1 MFITQES
8 STFISRFQ
16 HLNWP
21 IIGLVSLLSCIGFC
35 LLYSA
40 GGGSFYPWA
49 QAQIFKFLLGFVL
62 MIMVAC
68 ININHVMKYAYFFY
82 GLALVLLILVHV
94 FGMIGMGAQRWI
106 SFGFIR
112 LQPSE
117 LMKISLILALAC
129 YYHRLSLEDVQTPSF
144 MIVPL
149 LLIFIPSILVLK
161 QPDLG
166 TTILLVI
173 IGISIMF
180 VVGVR
185 LWYFAAAFGV
195 LVVSCPI
202 AWGFLRSY
210 QKKRILTFLN
220 PEQDPLGS
228 GYHILQSKIALGSGG
243 FLGKGFL
250 NGTQSHLN
258 FLPEKQTDFIF
269 TMFCEEFG
277 LVGAVVLL
285 TIYAVLIFQCLKISM
300 RSKSCFGR
308 LLSFGMVMSLFIYVF
323 INVSMV
329 IGLVPVVGVPLP
341 FVSYGGTS
349 LLTLMIGF
357 GLLLNADVNHDLK
370 IPRYS

>member
-1 MFITQES
+1 MLITQEA
-8 STFISRFQ
+8 STFLHRLRS
-16 HLNWP
+16 LNWS

-35 LLYSA
+35 ILYSA

-49 QAQIFKFLLGFVL
+49 HPQILKFFLGFIL

-68 ININHVMKYAYFFY
+68 ININVIMRYAYVFY
-82 GLALVLLILVHV
+82 GIALVLLILVHV

-129 YYHRLSLEDVQTPSF
+129 YYHRLSLEDVQAPGF
-144 MIVPL
+144 MVVPL
-149 LLIFIPSILVLK
+149 FLIFAPAILVLK

-173 IGISIMF
+173 IGLSIMF
-180 VVGVR
+180 AVGVR

-195 LVVSCPI
+195 LLVSAPI
-202 AWGFLRSY
+202 AWGFLHTY

-277 LVGAVVLL
+277 LVGAIILL
-285 TIYAVLIFQCLKISM
+285 SIYAVLIFQCLKICI
-300 RSKSCFGR
+300 RCKSCFAR
-308 LLSFGMVMSLFIYVF
+308 LVSFGIVMSLFIYVF

-349 LLTLMIGF
+349 LLTLLIGF
-357 GLLLNADVNHDLK
+357 GLLLNADVNQDVK